1 MDLHKNQNNK
11 EDNRAWMEVEHT
23 GERGENVSVING
35 SNPRMLQT
43 ADKTLHKAA
52 GKAVVDVVVE
62 FQENK
67 AGN

>member
-1 MDLHKNQNNK
+1 
-11 EDNRAWMEVEHT
+11 MEVEHT